1 MTSPSVTAPSMAR
14 LTLVEL
20 RKAVDTRA
28 GRWLL
33 GAVAALT
40 VATVVVQVA
49 AGAPDD
55 RTLGGLI
62 ANAQLPA
69 SVLLPVVGLL
79 SVTGEWSQRT
89 ALTTFALVPARM
101 RVVGA
106 KVLAVSLVALVAT
119 AVAVVVGLG
128 GFAVAQATDR
138 AVGGWGVSGA
148 VLAQLGVVNWVTML
162 CGTAFGLLV
171 LGTAAAVV
179 TYYVVPI
186 GWSVLGRIV
195 PGLDG
200 AAEWLDIGRARV
212 PLVEADVTGTEWAR
226 LLVSVLLW
234 VALPALIGTL
244 RIRRADIT

>member
-1 MTSPSVTAPSMAR
+1 MAR

-33 GAVAALT
+33 AAVAALT
-40 VATVVVQVA
+40 VAIVVVQVA
-49 AGAPDD
+49 AGAADS
-55 RTLGGLI
+55 RTLGGLV

-106 KVLAVSLVALVAT
+106 KVAAVSVVAFAAT

-128 GFAVAQATDR
+128 GFAVAQGTDR
-138 AVGGWGVSGA
+138 AVGGWDLSGA
-148 VLAQLGVVNWVTML
+148 VLAQLGLVNWVTML

-171 LGTAAAVV
+171 LSTAAAVV
-179 TYYVVPI
+179 TYYLVPI

-195 PGLDG
+195 PGLD
-200 AAEWLDIGRARV
+200 AAAQWLDIGRARV
-212 PLVEADVTGTEWAR
+212 PLVEIGVTGTEWAR
-226 LLVSVLLW
+226 LLVSTLLW
-234 VALPALIGTL
+234 VALPALIGAL
-244 RIRRADIT
+244 RVRRADIT